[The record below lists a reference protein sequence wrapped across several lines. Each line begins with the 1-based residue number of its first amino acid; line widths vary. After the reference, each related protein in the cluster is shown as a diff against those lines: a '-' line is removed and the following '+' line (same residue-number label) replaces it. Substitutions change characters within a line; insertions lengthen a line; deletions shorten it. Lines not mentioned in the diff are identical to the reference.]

1 MLLLVSLP
9 QIQRQQ
15 MWQSGFRKLHNML
28 TDFVHVSHSNSM
40 PCRETDAFHGV
51 NFRYVCIMLQ
61 KEVNFRPCIYT

>member
-1 MLLLVSLP
+1 
-9 QIQRQQ
+9 
-15 MWQSGFRKLHNML
+15 ML